1 MNRADTIRN
10 MTDEQLAQ
18 FLKYQENLGLP
29 DISFRCWFYCPDYK
43 NGCFHKCVKNQG
55 DEYRAQ
61 WLKEECGDYSGMLES
76 TQHSYHMKEMS
87 DVLAVSEPE
96 PLPASTFA
104 TQFFRKTKGGTES

>member
-29 DISFRCWFYCPDYK
+29 DISFRCWFYCPEYN
-43 NGCFHKCVKNQG
+43 NGCFHKCTRNQG

-61 WLKEECGDYSGMLES
+61 WLKEECGDYSHMLGYV
-76 TQHSYHMKEMS
+76 QNSYHMKEMK
-87 DVLAVSEPE
+87 DVLEITEPQS
-96 PLPASTFA
+96 LPASSFA
-104 TQFFRKTKGGTES
+104 SQFFKRSTS